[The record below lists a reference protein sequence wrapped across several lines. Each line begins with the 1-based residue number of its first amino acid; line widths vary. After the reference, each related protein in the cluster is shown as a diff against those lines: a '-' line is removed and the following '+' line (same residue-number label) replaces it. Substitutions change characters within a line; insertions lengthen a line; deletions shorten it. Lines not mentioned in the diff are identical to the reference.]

1 MPGFCPSTLV
11 QQRYCIEIIYRKY
24 ILYTQKHQNPIHRL
38 SLSRFLLSQKKNSQ
52 QENSTK
58 TKTPWDP
65 PTVGYNQQIQ
75 HCTAYTNGCFGQK
88 VPRCYDVHLLPARR
102 EKKTKKNL
110 LATQTQQNVSKKAI
124 CLLEKSV
131 VKIYDI
137 FVQNMQHLKYFMCLH
152 QRQTAFKNS
161 QTE

>member
-38 SLSRFLLSQKKNSQ
+38 SLSEKNSQ

-102 EKKTKKNL
+102 EKKTKK
-110 LATQTQQNVSKKAI
+110 
-124 CLLEKSV
+124 
-131 VKIYDI
+131 I
-137 FVQNMQHLKYFMCLH
+137 FWRPRLNRMSQKRPFAFWRRVLLKY
-152 QRQTAFKNS
+152 TKI
-161 QTE
+161 